1 MSFSYLF
8 SQFGKSTQ
16 LAAAMGDAA
25 YNHSNNESYFDNP
38 LLAAFSA
45 GSVY

>member
-1 MSFSYLF
+1 VKIGIFLTAVVVWGF
-8 SQFGKSTQ
+8 
-16 LAAAMGDAA
+16 AD
-25 YNHSNNESYFDNP
+25 SNNESYFDNP

>member
-1 MSFSYLF
+1 ML
-8 SQFGKSTQ
+8 STKIKEIFEIGAPCRCQ
-16 LAAAMGDAA
+16 T
-25 YNHSNNESYFDNP
+25 SNNESYFDNP

>member
-1 MSFSYLF
+1 LPISI
-8 SQFGKSTQ
+8 KSNE
-16 LAAAMGDAA
+16 LVADIP
-25 YNHSNNESYFDNP
+25 NSNSNNESYFDNP